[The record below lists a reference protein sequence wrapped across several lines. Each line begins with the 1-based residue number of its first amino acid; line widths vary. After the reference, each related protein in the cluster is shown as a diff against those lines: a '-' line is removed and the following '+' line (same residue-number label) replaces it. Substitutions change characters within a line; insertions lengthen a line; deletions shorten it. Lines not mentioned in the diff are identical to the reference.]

1 MQSMQISKWLDIPLN
16 RNNSLWMQK
25 EFVIS
30 LPGFITYEFKTTNSF
45 SQIQNADSKFIIMN
59 LYEFV
64 KKKSVSVRKTSNL
77 LI

>member
-1 MQSMQISKWLDIPLN
+1 MDAKRICD
-16 RNNSLWMQK
+16 
-25 EFVIS
+25 
-30 LPGFITYEFKTTNSF
+30 FITYEFKTTNSF

-64 KKKSVSVRKTSNL
+64 QKKSVSVRKTSNL